1 MSKLTWQLLMY
12 VQYAVPQKYVMY
24 AVHKNCNVKNI
35 REIVQQILMQI
46 ANRGIF
52 CNKYNMKL
60 AEVVNKE

>member
-1 MSKLTWQLLMY
+1 
-12 VQYAVPQKYVMY
+12 MY